1 MDATTFTVE
10 LSNNRAAYERLRE
23 QIQRAGPGQYA
34 AIAQGRL
41 IALAATFDEGL
52 AAVER
57 LRPAPKHFLVFPVDE
72 EPAFEVI
79 DDFAQSV

>member
-10 LSNNRAAYERLRE
+10 LSSNRAACERLRE

-72 EPAFEVI
+72 VPAFEVI
-79 DDFAQSV
+79 DDFVQSV